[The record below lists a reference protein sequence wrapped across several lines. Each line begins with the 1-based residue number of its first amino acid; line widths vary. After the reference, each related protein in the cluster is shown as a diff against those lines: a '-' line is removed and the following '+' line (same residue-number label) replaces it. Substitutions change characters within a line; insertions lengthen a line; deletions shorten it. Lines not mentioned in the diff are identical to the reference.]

1 MTIRALDQL
10 LTRIGKRPA
19 FVIAL
24 STLWL
29 ILVGGIAFFWHL
41 GSVGLID
48 ETEPLFAEASRQM
61 YTTGDW
67 ITPFFNGKTRFD
79 KPALIYWCQAI
90 AYSIFGVN
98 EWAVR
103 LPSAIAAMA
112 VISLAFY
119 TVQWQLAKQDALEQV
134 FRPSRRWLTAGV
146 VAAVMALNPEMI
158 VWGRTGVSDMLLTGC
173 IGSALLCFFLGYA
186 SQEGSEI
193 GDREQGGHGEYHT
206 PHTPP
211 TVPNP
216 HLPKKWYLACYV
228 LIAGAILTK
237 GPVGIVLPGLIISA
251 FLLYLGKFREVMRE
265 MRLLLGMLIILV
277 LSLPWYVLVTWRN
290 GWNYIN
296 SFFGYHNIERFT
308 EVVNGHT
315 APWYFYFLVVLLGF
329 APYSVY
335 LPLSMA
341 RLKFWQRNYWCSQE
355 RSQQL
360 GLFAFFWFVS
370 IFGFFTIAVTKLPSY
385 VLPLMPAAAILVG
398 LLWSDLLKEHRLS
411 KQTDILTSHT
421 PRRAMARLYIT
432 SPTPPLPSFLRWTGW
447 VNVIFV
453 SAIAVALFYV
463 PRLLGADP
471 AAPQFRQMLQ
481 QSGLTKLGSVIW
493 LVCAVVLAVV
503 MLRRRWR
510 LLIGVNLLAFALSL
524 IFVLT
529 PALFLID
536 QERQLPLRELSAIA
550 VQVQK
555 PGEELVM
562 VGFQKPTVVFY
573 SQRPVNY
580 IKMSAAAGD
589 YVRKEAV
596 NKTQSDSILVLAQ
609 PKKFAEMGLQSNS
622 YQTLGKSGAYQ
633 LIRVFLNK

>member
-41 GSVGLID
+41 GSIGLID

-216 HLPKKWYLACYV
+216 HLPKKWYLACYI

-411 KQTDILTSHT
+411 KQTDILTPHT

-432 SPTPPLPSFLRWTGW
+432 SPTSPLPSSLLWTGW

-481 QSGLTKLGSVIW
+481 QSGLTTLGSVIW

-503 MLRRRWR
+503 ILRRRWR

-609 PKKFAEMGLQSNS
+609 PKKFPEMGLQSNS